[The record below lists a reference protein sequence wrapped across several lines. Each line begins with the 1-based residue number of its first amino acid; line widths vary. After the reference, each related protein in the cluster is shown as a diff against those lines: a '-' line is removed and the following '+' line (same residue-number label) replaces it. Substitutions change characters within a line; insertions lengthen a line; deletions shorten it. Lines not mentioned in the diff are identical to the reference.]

1 MNETNSAR
9 AARVLAALGKAIA
22 YAALF
27 WGFQTLVSV
36 VFVLAVV
43 SAALLATGG
52 LDLLPLLRQ
61 VQASATALVLVSNLL
76 TLFFLLI
83 FFAARRKHPLEQ
95 TGLRP
100 VPAGMA
106 AAGAAVAPL
115 FYAAVTLVLSLLPA
129 AWLEDYA
136 QASASLT
143 QFGLIPFVSTALV
156 APLAEEVIFRGLVQS
171 RLARAMP
178 GWPAV
183 LIASALFA
191 LGHGQPVWMGY
202 AFCLGLVLGVMA
214 WRAGSILPSLLTH
227 ILFNTIGQLLALP
240 QLEQANGLVVLA
252 VLAGVGVV
260 ACLLARKG
268 LRALFFSHGKEPESH
283 V

>member
-1 MNETNSAR
+1 MS
-9 AARVLAALGKAIA
+9 
-22 YAALF
+22 F
-27 WGFQTLVSV
+27 
-36 VFVLAVV
+36 
-43 SAALLATGG
+43 
-52 LDLLPLLRQ
+52 LP
-61 VQASATALVLVSNLL
+61 
-76 TLFFLLI
+76 
-83 FFAARRKHPLEQ
+83 E
-95 TGLRP
+95 
-100 VPAGMA
+100 
-106 AAGAAVAPL
+106 
-115 FYAAVTLVLSLLPA
+115 
-129 AWLEDYA
+129 AWLLGYA
-136 QASASLT
+136 QASAGLT
-143 QFGLIPFVSTALV
+143 GGGVLSAISIALV
-156 APLAEEVIFRGLVQS
+156 SPVVEEVIFRGLVQS

-227 ILFNTIGQLLALP
+227 ILFNTIGQLLTLP
-240 QLEQANGLVVLA
+240 QLAQANGLVVLA
-252 VLAGVGVV
+252 VLAGVGVA

>member
-61 VQASATALVLVSNLL
+61 VQSSATALVLVSNLL

-156 APLAEEVIFRGLVQS
+156 APLAEEVIFRGWSSPAWPGPCPAGRRCSSPPPSSPWATVS
-171 RLARAMP
+171 RCGWATPSAWGWCWGSWP
-178 GWPAV
+178 GAPAPSCPAFSPTSFSTPSDSCSPAPAGGRPTAWWYWRCWPE
-183 LIASALFA
+183 
-191 LGHGQPVWMGY
+191 W
-202 AFCLGLVLGVMA
+202 A
-214 WRAGSILPSLLTH
+214 W
-227 ILFNTIGQLLALP
+227 
-240 QLEQANGLVVLA
+240 
-252 VLAGVGVV
+252 
-260 ACLLARKG
+260 
-268 LRALFFSHGKEPESH
+268 
-283 V
+283 